1 MGFPVRVAPS
11 ATASRWGLIH
21 CALACPCR
29 LLLLLLLPPPLLL
42 LLLMRCLSICV
53 ALLVGWCGRCI
64 SGRARRDAEG
74 QSIVVEYVKGELRLH
89 NNTKVGVMTN
99 DPTWDWHLQNL
110 NNYGTH
116 IAVHADGWTDNR
128 VFKQT
133 ALRWGPRDS

>member
-29 LLLLLLLPPPLLL
+29 LLLLLLPPPLLL

-53 ALLVGWCGRCI
+53 ALLVGLCGRCI

-128 VFKQT
+128 VVKQT